1 MGWNAQDAM
10 MREADPMSY
19 DRLVV
24 KVASP
29 SSVLHTH
36 THTQE
41 NSQFSFCRA
50 PIYPLLPSH
59 TFSCVCVFTRDRARR
74 VLLLNSCYTRQLAG

>member
-36 THTQE
+36 KKTHNLAFVEPPFIPFFPTIL
-41 NSQFSFCRA
+41 F
-50 PIYPLLPSH
+50 H
-59 TFSCVCVFTRDRARR
+59 VCACLQGT
-74 VLLLNSCYTRQLAG
+74 VLGE